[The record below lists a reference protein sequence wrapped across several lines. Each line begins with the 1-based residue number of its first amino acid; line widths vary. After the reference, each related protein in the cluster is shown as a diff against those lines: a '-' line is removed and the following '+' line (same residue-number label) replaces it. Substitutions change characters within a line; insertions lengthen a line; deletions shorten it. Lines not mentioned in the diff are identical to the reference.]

1 MDDEY
6 TELLS
11 DYLDDEDVPP
21 GERARIE
28 RHLRGCAA
36 CRATLVE
43 LRLVAEHGRTLPDS
57 PPAHDLWPGVAAR
70 IGVSRASTSPARWP
84 ALALRRRVSF
94 TVPQLAAA
102 ALAVMVLSGG
112 TVWLARVGSPGTDF
126 EPLSAQVD
134 PSSSVPRGAET
145 AVGDGADMDASAELD
160 RAVGGGARL
169 DPATLE
175 VLRAGLATANRAID
189 DCQRALEAE
198 PSNPELNAHLT
209 NARGIKL
216 MLLQHA
222 GNLAAD
228 RR

>member
-11 DYLDDEDVPP
+11 DYIDDEDVPP
-21 GERARIE
+21 AERARIE
-28 RHLRGCAA
+28 RHLQGCAA
-36 CRATLVE
+36 CRTTLVE

-70 IGVSRASTSPARWP
+70 IGVSRASASPARWP
-84 ALALRRRVSF
+84 AQVVRRRVSF
-94 TVPQLAAA
+94 TLPQLAAA
-102 ALAVMVLSGG
+102 ALALMVLSGG

-134 PSSSVPRGAET
+134 PSSSVPLAEPAGGDGSGAAAATELDS
-145 AVGDGADMDASAELD
+145 AVGP
-160 RAVGGGARL
+160 GGARM

-175 VLRAGLATANRAID
+175 VLRAGLTTANRAID
-189 DCQRALEAE
+189 DCQRALVAE
-198 PSNPELNAHLT
+198 PANAELNAHLA
-209 NARGIKL
+209 NAQRIKL
-216 MLLQHA
+216 MLLEQA

-228 RR
+228 RP